1 MNPGGYTVQQSS
13 YSYSRNTGN
22 TGSNVGGGGLGGY
35 GGTGGGSGSGNA
47 VLINSGLT
55 DK

>member
-1 MNPGGYTVQQSS
+1 MNPGGYSVQQSS
-13 YSYSRNTGN
+13 YSYSRNTS
-22 TGSNVGGGGLGGY
+22 SNVGGGNLGGY
-35 GGTGGGSGSGNA
+35 GGNIGGGNSGNA

>member
-1 MNPGGYTVQQSS
+1 MNPGGYSVQQSS
-13 YSYSRNTGN
+13 YSYSRNTA
-22 TGSNVGGGGLGGY
+22 SNVGGGNLGGY
-35 GGTGGGSGSGNA
+35 GGGMGGGSGSGNA